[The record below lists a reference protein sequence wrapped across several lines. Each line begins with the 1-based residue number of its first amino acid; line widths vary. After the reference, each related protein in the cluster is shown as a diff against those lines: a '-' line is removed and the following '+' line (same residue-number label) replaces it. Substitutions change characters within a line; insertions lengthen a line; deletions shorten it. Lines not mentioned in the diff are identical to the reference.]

1 MQQLPLLLE
10 HRRLLGR
17 EDFLVSP
24 CNMEAVEWID
34 LYPDWNNNF
43 AIVVV
48 GNKSS
53 GKTHLSW
60 LFSEKTGAKVYDA
73 KELDDELFSDVVPI
87 NSALVIENVDEIIGN
102 FKLEETLFH
111 ILNYSLECNTK
122 LLLTTEKIFSEL
134 SFKLPDLKT
143 RLQSF
148 PVANI
153 YAPDDEFL
161 KALLVKQFLERDII
175 VAPDVIEYIIKHI
188 PRDTISVSFLVE
200 QADLLSFEEKRRI
213 TIPFI
218 KKIIEKFDK

>member
-24 CNMEAVEWID
+24 CNVEAVEWID
-34 LYPDWNNNF
+34 AYPDWGNNL
-43 AIVVV
+43 AVVV
-48 GNKSS
+48 LGEKSS

-60 LFSEKTGAKVYDA
+60 LFSEKTGAKVYEA
-73 KELDDELFSDVVPI
+73 SELSGELFSDVVPV
-87 NSALVIENVDEIIGN
+87 NSALIIENVDEVIGDSEI
-102 FKLEETLFH
+102 EEILFH
-111 ILNYSLECNTK
+111 IINYAEECNTK
-122 LLLTTEKIFSEL
+122 ILLTTEKTFS
-134 SFKLPDLKT
+134 SFDFKIPDLKT

-153 YAPDDEFL
+153 YSPDDEFL

-175 VAPDVIEYIIKHI
+175 VAPDVIEYIVKHI
-188 PRDTISVSFLVE
+188 PRDTVSVAFVVE
-200 QADLLSFEEKRRI
+200 QADLLSFEEKHRI

-218 KKIIEKFDK
+218 KKIIDKIG